1 MKRSIN
7 FKNIAPLILSIS
19 FLLGIEQIAMGTNT
33 NSSKE
38 NSNGQEIIQQSDKN
52 NQNAKLINAFNKLK
66 DSIKSF
72 NSKLPL
78 AVNNPSQQNE
88 VNSQDV
94 ILKIEKL
101 KKELSTVQPTETV
114 KKNILILEEI
124 NTTIAPLKDGL
135 QPDGVSQV
143 QKKLDFFVREGIS
156 KKYYGKFGETTQ
168 QEIEK
173 FLNQNLNAL
182 EKEVSQIK
190 LEKIN
195 IASPQNNLAPAKN
208 NDKSKE
214 LESQILELKNDIRK
228 ISAVVYILLFIILVG
243 MGIYGYKFYIFVS
256 TPNKKAMQNNNKM
269 HFVDIDNF
277 QIELNEIYKSLN
289 RLDQKIKEIEN
300 RYQNPTNQTY
310 LSTYTNTGTNQ
321 PLNQN
326 RQVGY
331 IHQSVNS
338 NLYSQ
343 SDISNSDSNLLSAY
357 NLNSRSLS
365 QSATT
370 VSESEY
376 TAEQR
381 RLGRSVRSIL
391 ESNNR
396 GNYWI
401 LSEGSNEYLFP
412 KRGIKINEHN
422 YHTITAF
429 FECMFKYHGS
439 QATNKFKLIKPAKVV
454 MIGSSQTWQVTE
466 RGIIEFE

>member
-1 MKRSIN
+1 MKRYIN

-19 FLLGIEQIAMGTNT
+19 FLLGIGQIAMGTNA

-52 NQNAKLINAFNKLK
+52 NQNAKLINAFNELK

-101 KKELSTVQPTETV
+101 KKELSTVQQTETV

-156 KKYYGKFGETTQ
+156 KKSYGKFGETTQ

-182 EKEVSQIK
+182 EKKVSQIK

-243 MGIYGYKFYIFVS
+243 MGIYGYKFYIFVN
-256 TPNKKAMQNNNKM
+256 TPNKKAVQNNNKM

-331 IHQSVNS
+331 IHQPVKS

-343 SDISNSDSNLLSAY
+343 SNISNSDSNLLSAY

-412 KRGIKINEHN
+412 KGGMKINEHN
-422 YHTITAF
+422 YHTIAAF
-429 FECMFKYHGS
+429 FECMFKCQGS
-439 QATNKFKLIKPAKVV
+439 QATDKFKLIKPAKVV

>member
-1 MKRSIN
+1 M
-7 FKNIAPLILSIS
+7 NIPH
-19 FLLGIEQIAMGTNT
+19 
-33 NSSKE
+33 
-38 NSNGQEIIQQSDKN
+38 
-52 NQNAKLINAFNKLK
+52 
-66 DSIKSF
+66 
-72 NSKLPL
+72 
-78 AVNNPSQQNE
+78 
-88 VNSQDV
+88 
-94 ILKIEKL
+94 
-101 KKELSTVQPTETV
+101 
-114 KKNILILEEI
+114 
-124 NTTIAPLKDGL
+124 
-135 QPDGVSQV
+135 
-143 QKKLDFFVREGIS
+143 
-156 KKYYGKFGETTQ
+156 
-168 QEIEK
+168 
-173 FLNQNLNAL
+173 
-182 EKEVSQIK
+182 
-190 LEKIN
+190 
-195 IASPQNNLAPAKN
+195 
-208 NDKSKE
+208 
-214 LESQILELKNDIRK
+214 
-228 ISAVVYILLFIILVG
+228 
-243 MGIYGYKFYIFVS
+243 
-256 TPNKKAMQNNNKM
+256 KKAAPNNNKPQ
-269 HFVDIDNF
+269 FIDIDNF

-289 RLDQKIKEIEN
+289 RLDQKIKEIESSYQN
-300 RYQNPTNQTY
+300 QNPTNQTHS
-310 LSTYTNTGTNQ
+310 STYTNTGTNQ

-412 KRGIKINEHN
+412 KGGMKINEHN